1 MFLVIAFEIAM
12 AGVITAGVIL
22 QIGLMVLWIAAVFVG
37 EEPGIF
43 LSRIDNLGEVFW
55 WIACLCIALFFSAG
69 WMMNFWSGFRESDLD
84 GEIPFEDELIR
95 SESRPDDWFG
105 GLEGVAVWTL
115 GGMFLLT
122 ITIPSGFRQ
131 SAQPSHGRTT
141 RNRSREIRK
150 WQSYR
155 FQAAQSDPSR

>member
-1 MFLVIAFEIAM
+1 MIKPKDKRNGLGVFLVIAFEIAM

-84 GEIPFEDELIR
+84 GEIPF
-95 SESRPDDWFG
+95 
-105 GLEGVAVWTL
+105 
-115 GGMFLLT
+115 
-122 ITIPSGFRQ
+122 
-131 SAQPSHGRTT
+131 
-141 RNRSREIRK
+141 
-150 WQSYR
+150 
-155 FQAAQSDPSR
+155 